1 MKEGTINLQ
10 TTVVK
15 WLWIKSTIPQCMQQP
30 FALNVAFFE
39 RCVALPPKFREN
51 PPIYVLN
58 NFWKHNIP
66 GGTCSML
73 FFHVSRIPCQ
83 WSSILRMYI
92 FFYFL
97 FIYLCFYLYIYTY
110 LYLSTFTE
118 KKILDQLLTFAWVS
132 MMLYPM
138 TVKCT
143 WCHLA
148 STRNRRI
155 NRLSFNDNM
164 FFYPE
169 IRDEN
174 SRLGQ
179 RCLAQDARIKVC

>member
-73 FFHVSRIPCQ
+73 FFSCIKDSLPMIEYFTYV
-83 WSSILRMYI
+83 Y
-92 FFYFL
+92 FFYFYL
-97 FIYLCFYLYIYTY
+97 FIYLYIYTY

-179 RCLAQDARIKVC
+179 RCLAQDARIK

>member
-1 MKEGTINLQ
+1 MKEGTIHLQ

-15 WLWIKSTIPQCMQQP
+15 WLWIKITIPQCMQQP

-73 FFHVSRIPCQ
+73 FFSCIKD
-83 WSSILRMYI
+83 SLSMIE
-92 FFYFL
+92 YF
-97 FIYLCFYLYIYTY
+97 TY

-118 KKILDQLLTFAWVS
+118 KKILDQLLAFAWVS

-155 NRLSFNDNM
+155 NRLSFNDTM

-169 IRDEN
+169 FRDEN

-179 RCLAQDARIKVC
+179 RCLAQDARIK

>member
-15 WLWIKSTIPQCMQQP
+15 WLWIKSTTPQCMQQP

-92 FFYFL
+92 FLFL
-97 FIYLCFYLYIYTY
+97 FIYLYIYTY
-110 LYLSTFTE
+110 LYVFIFIHIYWEENTRSTPHLCMSIYDVVSNDCKVYMMSFGVNTE
-118 KKILDQLLTFAWVS
+118 
-132 MMLYPM
+132 
-138 TVKCT
+138 
-143 WCHLA
+143 
-148 STRNRRI
+148 
-155 NRLSFNDNM
+155 
-164 FFYPE
+164 
-169 IRDEN
+169 
-174 SRLGQ
+174 
-179 RCLAQDARIKVC
+179 

>member
-1 MKEGTINLQ
+1 MQ
-10 TTVVK
+10 FVV
-15 WLWIKSTIPQCMQQP
+15 
-30 FALNVAFFE
+30 
-39 RCVALPPKFREN
+39 FREEGEEN
-51 PPIYVLN
+51 
-58 NFWKHNIP
+58 
-66 GGTCSML
+66 T
-73 FFHVSRIPCQ
+73 R
-83 WSSILRMYI
+83 
-92 FFYFL
+92 
-97 FIYLCFYLYIYTY
+97 
-110 LYLSTFTE
+110 STPH
-118 KKILDQLLTFAWVS
+118 TFAWVS

-143 WCHLA
+143 WCHLV

-179 RCLAQDARIKVC
+179 RCLAQDARIKSVLAFAIAGLHSQRYLEHTTILPLDFANHWFVAFLYWSSASRIYLLWPIYLLSYELNLRPIWVSTLVVC